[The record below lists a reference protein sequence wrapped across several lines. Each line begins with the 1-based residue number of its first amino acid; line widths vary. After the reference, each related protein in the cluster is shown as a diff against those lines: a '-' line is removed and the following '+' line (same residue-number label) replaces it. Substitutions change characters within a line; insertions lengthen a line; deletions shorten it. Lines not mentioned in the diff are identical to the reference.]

1 MESTLA
7 QTNPA
12 LFARV
17 QALTEPAIV
26 PANETPLSLEK
37 LLEPSPSSLSP
48 EPVALVAASTSLAV
62 PYSHA
67 AMVELMVEHPTWSS
81 KQFAAH
87 WGKGA
92 GWFASVLASDS
103 FQLELDK
110 RRGEIPN
117 PELTATMDERFRA
130 LALRSL
136 DVLQDKLGGKEV
148 SDNIVLRATEIGVK
162 ALGMGQAVPVA
173 ASAPSGNVDSLAER
187 LVAAFEKQRGNVRKP
202 VAIDAEVVVVTEVS
216 GETV

>member
-1 MESTLA
+1 VESTLA
-7 QTNPA
+7 RTNPA

-17 QALTEPAIV
+17 QALAEPAIV
-26 PANETPLSLEK
+26 PADETPLSLEK
-37 LLEPSPSSLSP
+37 LLEPSPSAASP
-48 EPVALVAASTSLAV
+48 EPVALAAASTALAI

-67 AMVELMVEHPTWSS
+67 AMVELMVEHPTWSH

-92 GWFASVLASDS
+92 GWFASVLASDA

-162 ALGMGQAVPVA
+162 ALGMGQAVAPPA
-173 ASAPSGNVDSLAER
+173 APSGNVDTLAER
-187 LVAAFEKQRGNVRKP
+187 LVAAFEKQQKNARKP
-202 VAIDAEVVVVTEVS
+202 AAIEAEVVVVTEEE
-216 GETV
+216 GETK

>member
-1 MESTLA
+1 MSKP
-7 QTNPA
+7 NGP
-12 LFARV
+12 V
-17 QALTEPAIV
+17 IV
-26 PANETPLSLEK
+26 PADDGQHLELEQ
-37 LLEPSPSSLSP
+37 LLAPSHHSP
-48 EPVALVAASTSLAV
+48 EPVALAAASTSLAL

-92 GWFASVLASDS
+92 GWFASVLASDA

-162 ALGMGQAVPVA
+162 ALGMGQIAPAAVA
-173 ASAPSGNVDSLAER
+173 APSGNVDTLAER

-202 VAIDAEVVVVTEVS
+202 VTVMDAEVIVVTEEP
-216 GETV
+216 GETK